1 MTKGFSN
8 LNRFVLLQ
16 LLTFRFRFRFVTTFI
31 STIDFM
37 KMDSDYLNYLI
48 STKLNKVND
57 KNIKSVSNLILKII
71 FLTLFG
77 FAVKITL
84 DIFPNFSGD

>member
-1 MTKGFSN
+1 
-8 LNRFVLLQ
+8 
-16 LLTFRFRFRFVTTFI
+16 
-31 STIDFM
+31 M
-37 KMDSDYLNYLI
+37 KMDSDYLNYLT

-77 FAVKITL
+77 CAVKITL
-84 DIFPNFSGD
+84 DINPIHI

>member
-1 MTKGFSN
+1 MSN

-37 KMDSDYLNYLI
+37 KMDSDYLNYLT

-77 FAVKITL
+77 CAVKITL
-84 DIFPNFSGD
+84 DINPIHI